1 MTLVK
6 WLLLIVLVVIA
17 VKQCQHKEEVSLGP
31 GVKVAQAPV
40 QSPLSQ
46 AIPFKFEGY
55 QITPLAHFSLQAK
68 VLGREDYRLDRESD
82 LSPTDLALGWQ
93 KMSDESVL
101 AKIEITQTRRWY
113 YWQVE
118 QFPIPRR
125 DIETQSANMHMIP
138 ADGQV
143 AKALKKVK
151 TGQIIALE
159 GQLIQARATD
169 GWSWKS
175 SMTRDDTGAHAC
187 EVVYV
192 TSLTIIE

>member
-1 MTLVK
+1 MK
-6 WLLLIVLVVIA
+6 WLLLIVLVVVA
-17 VKQCQHKEEVSLGP
+17 VKQCQHKQEVSLGP

-55 QITPLAHFSLQAK
+55 QITPLAYFSLQAK

-82 LSPTDLALGWQ
+82 LSPTDLALGWL
-93 KMSDESVL
+93 KMSDENVL
-101 AKIEITQTRRWY
+101 ANIDISQSGRWY
-113 YWQVE
+113 YWQVQ

-125 DIETQSANMHMIP
+125 EIETQSANMHLIP
-138 ADGQV
+138 ADNEVGG
-143 AKALKKVK
+143 ALKRVRK
-151 TGQIIALE
+151 GQIIALE
-159 GQLIQARATD
+159 GQLIQAKATD

-192 TSLTIIE
+192 TSFKIIE